1 MADSG
6 LIGKEALLDYE
17 ESLHPELRLHTRAPD
32 FRSTVDDVLLLARR
46 LQRAAAAAHVTP
58 AGRNVS

>member
-6 LIGKEALLDYE
+6 LIGKKALLDYE
-17 ESLHPELRLHTRAPD
+17 ESLHPELGLHAHAPD

-46 LQRAAAAAHVTP
+46 LPRAAAAAHVTP